1 MINKY
6 QIANKYCVPIPAKN
20 VGYEYIELPN
30 WSDLGLVELMNL
42 FLAIPR
48 KLTYLTVT
56 EMKL

>member
-1 MINKY
+1 MFQFLLKML
-6 QIANKYCVPIPAKN
+6 VKN
-20 VGYEYIELPN
+20 ELPN
-30 WSDLGLVELMNL
+30 LSDLGLVELMNL